1 MNDYPDDKKMHHY
14 MGIEM
19 NIQTWSLLEKK
30 ERSEQDVLR
39 MIMFAKASL
48 YHWKH
53 SPNFQPINEQRGEWM
68 ISRVFAV
75 LGKGETALSHAEKT
89 IELTE
94 KYGLKEFD
102 LAYAYEAL
110 ARANATLGNTDKCK
124 KWWKK
129 AKEAGN
135 LIKGKKNKKYFIGDL
150 EMEPWFDS
158 LD

>member
-1 MNDYPDDKKMHHY
+1 

-19 NIQTWSLLEKK
+19 NIQTWRLLEKK

-94 KYGLKEFD
+94 NRG
-102 LAYAYEAL
+102 
-110 ARANATLGNTDKCK
+110 
-124 KWWKK
+124 
-129 AKEAGN
+129 
-135 LIKGKKNKKYFIGDL
+135 
-150 EMEPWFDS
+150 
-158 LD
+158 

>member
-1 MNDYPDDKKMHHY
+1 

-19 NIQTWSLLEKK
+19 NIQTWDLLIKK
-30 ERSEQDVLR
+30 KRSEQDDLR
-39 MIMFAKASL
+39 MIMFAKSSL
-48 YHWKH
+48 YHWKK
-53 SPNFQPINEQRGEWM
+53 STNFQPTNEQRGEWL
-68 ISRVFAV
+68 ISRV
-75 LGKGETALSHAEKT
+75 LSILEKGETALFHAKNT
-89 IELTE
+89 IALTE
-94 KYGLKEFD
+94 KHELKDFD

-124 KWWKK
+124 KWLEK

-135 LIKGKKNKKYFIGDL
+135 LIEGKENKKHFFGDL

>member
-53 SPNFQPINEQRGEWM
+53 SPKFQPVNEQRGEWM

-110 ARANATLGNTDKCK
+110 ARANATLGNIKESK
-124 KWWKK
+124 NLYKK
-129 AKEAGN
+129 AKHAGK
-135 LIKGKKNKKYFIGDL
+135 LISGKKDKEIFEGDL
-150 EMEPWFDS
+150 KSEPWFDC
-158 LD
+158 LN

>member
-1 MNDYPDDKKMHHY
+1 

-75 LGKGETALSHAEKT
+75 LGKGEISLSHAEKT
-89 IELTE
+89 IKLTE

-110 ARANATLGNTDKCK
+110 ARANATLGNTDKYK
-124 KWWKK
+124 KWLKK

-135 LIKGKKNKKYFIGDL
+135 LIEGKENKKHFFGDL